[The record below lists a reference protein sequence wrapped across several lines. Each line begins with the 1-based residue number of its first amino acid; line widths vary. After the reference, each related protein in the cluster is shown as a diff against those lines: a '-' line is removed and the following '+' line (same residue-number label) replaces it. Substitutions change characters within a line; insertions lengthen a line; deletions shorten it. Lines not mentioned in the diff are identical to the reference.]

1 MDRKR
6 TIPLT
11 FLGYLL
17 LLGGMTGILLYF
29 RVAGIFHI
37 QFILSIICG
46 VGIIKRYYWARLLT
60 IYVEVGTILFYCLW
74 FSPFC
79 HQNRIEHRN
88 SFYDK
93 AKVDRVEVSSIPRFP
108 WGILLLKSFVPMLI
122 ILFLSKSEIRKEFE
136 NKPIAKGAM

>member
-11 FLGYLL
+11 LLGYLL
-17 LLGGMTGILLYF
+17 VFAGMNGILFYF

-46 VGIIKRYYWARLLT
+46 VGIIKRYYWARWLT
-60 IYVEVGTILFYCLW
+60 ICVEVGTILFYCIW
-74 FSPFC
+74 FSPLC

-108 WGILLLKSFVPMLI
+108 WGILIIKSFVPMLI
-122 ILFLSKSEIRKEFE
+122 ILFLAKSEIKQEFKR
-136 NKPIAKGAM
+136 KPISKKAM